1 MFERFFPD
9 EYVVSTYVIPFE
21 RLYEEGYRGVI
32 FDIDNT
38 LAYNAESEPDEKVTA
53 FLKALQK
60 EGFQIALVSNN
71 NKMRVTT
78 YNQNLKLP
86 HIYRA
91 CKPLK
96 FKLSKIIKAFGIE
109 RKEACMVGDQL
120 FTDIWGGK
128 RMGMFTVL
136 VKPFDDNEE
145 RFIRFKRKVE
155 HFFLR

>member
-1 MFERFFPD
+1 MKYFKPD
-9 EYVVSTYVIPFE
+9 IILDRVFDLSAEKLKKNGIK
-21 RLYEEGYRGVI
+21 GII

-38 LAYNAESEPDEKVTA
+38 LAYNAEPEPDETVKT
-53 FLKALQK
+53 FLETLQK

-86 HIYRA
+86 HMYRA

-96 FKLSKIIKAFGIE
+96 FKLNKIIKAFGIG
-109 RKEACMVGDQL
+109 RKETCMVGDQL
-120 FTDIWGGK
+120 FTDVWGGK

-136 VKPFDDNEE
+136 VKPFDENED
-145 RFIRFKRKVE
+145 RFIRFKRKAE
-155 HFFLR
+155 RFLLR

>member
-1 MFERFFPD
+1 MKYFKPD
-9 EYVVSTYVIPFE
+9 IILDRVFDLNAEKLKKNRIK
-21 RLYEEGYRGVI
+21 GVI

-38 LAYNAESEPDEKVTA
+38 LAYNAEPEPDEKVTA

>member
-1 MFERFFPD
+1 MKYFKPD
-9 EYVVSTYVIPFE
+9 IILDRVFDLNVEKLKKNRIK
-21 RLYEEGYRGVI
+21 GVI

>member
-1 MFERFFPD
+1 MKYFKPD
-9 EYVVSTYVIPFE
+9 IILDRVFDLNVEKLKKNRIK
-21 RLYEEGYRGVI
+21 GVI

-38 LAYNAESEPDEKVTA
+38 LAYNEEPEPDEKVTA

>member
-1 MFERFFPD
+1 MKYFKPD
-9 EYVVSTYVIPFE
+9 IILDRVFDLNVEKLKKNRIK
-21 RLYEEGYRGVI
+21 GVI

-120 FTDIWGGK
+120 
-128 RMGMFTVL
+128 
-136 VKPFDDNEE
+136 
-145 RFIRFKRKVE
+145 
-155 HFFLR
+155 